1 MGGLFHSPKI
11 ARAGLAAALLFG
23 AVLRL
28 LWHDDIEY
36 KADQVWTFLRVQEF
50 WATGAIPTIGM
61 TSSVGPPNPALSP
74 WVFIALSAFVPV
86 DTPLPLTRAVEVV
99 NVAALLMLLAF
110 VRRCVHPV
118 EREPWL
124 WATALVAVNP
134 FAIHFSRCIWQMNLL
149 PPLLVGMV
157 WAWWF
162 RSRAAGAFLWG
173 LIGACLGQ
181 IHMPGFFFA
190 GAFFLVTAW
199 LDRRS
204 VHWRA
209 WFAGSVLGALPLI
222 PWVIAIAHAPPH
234 VSAWGRDYLNLAFM
248 QHWLNMASGVGL
260 KYNLGNDFD
269 NFIGPWS
276 GYGVAVLIA
285 AIVALMLAVAVRFG
299 ARMVAERSAVCP
311 VYFNLRSPTFL
322 VLTSAMFGY
331 GLFLLTLLRPIYL
344 HYFVIA
350 FCLPALSLAWFA
362 FAGTRSTERSLTVTR
377 ALLTGLVIA
386 QGTLALAFHGYIH
399 DRAVIDGDYGT
410 VYRDLPADRS
420 SRPET

>member
-1 MGGLFHSPKI
+1 MGGLLQSPKVARI
-11 ARAGLAAALLFG
+11 ALTAAILFG

-28 LWHDDIEY
+28 LWHEDIEY

-61 TSSVGPPNPALSP
+61 TSSVGPPNPALSQ

-86 DTPLPLTRAVEVV
+86 DNPLPLTRAVEVV
-99 NVAALLMLLAF
+99 NVLALLMLLAF

-134 FAIHFSRCIWQMNLL
+134 FAIHFSRCIWQMNIF
-149 PPLLVGMV
+149 PPIIVGML
-157 WAWWF
+157 WAWWY
-162 RSRAAGAFLWG
+162 RGRAAGAFFWG

-199 LDRRS
+199 LDRQS

-209 WFAGSVLGALPLI
+209 WFSGSVLGALPLV
-222 PWVIAIAHAPPH
+222 PWLMQLANAQPH
-234 VSAWGRDYLNLAFM
+234 VSAWGRDYLNLAFV

-269 NFIGPWS
+269 NFVGPWS
-276 GYGVAVLIA
+276 GYGVAVLMA
-285 AIVALMLAVAVRFG
+285 AIVGLMLSIGVRFVT
-299 ARMVAERSAVCP
+299 RMVTERSAVCP
-311 VYFNLRSPTFL
+311 TYFNLRSPTFL
-322 VLTSAMFGY
+322 VLTSAFLGY
-331 GLFLLTLLRPIYL
+331 GLVLLTLLRPIYL

-350 FCLPALSLAWFA
+350 FCLPALSVAWFA
-362 FAGTRSTERSLTVTR
+362 FAGTRGTERSRTTTR
-377 ALLTGLVIA
+377 ALLASLAIA
-386 QGTLALAFHGYIH
+386 QAGLALAFQSYIH
-399 DRAVIDGDYGT
+399 DREVIDGDYGT
-410 VYRDLPADRS
+410 VYHALPADKK
-420 SRPET
+420 